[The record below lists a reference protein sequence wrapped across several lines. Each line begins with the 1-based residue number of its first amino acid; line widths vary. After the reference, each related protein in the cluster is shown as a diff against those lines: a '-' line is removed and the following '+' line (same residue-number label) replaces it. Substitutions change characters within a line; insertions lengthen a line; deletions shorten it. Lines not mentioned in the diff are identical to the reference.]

1 MTNENLFGGKDMKK
15 LLLSAAVILLIGT
28 GCMLVPMSTTN
39 QPPIAYI
46 DSVFPINAT
55 YGETVAFTGHAI
67 DPDGTVGAYSWRS
80 SRDGDLSTAAS
91 FETSSL
97 SSGSHSIWFKVQD
110 DDGQWSNE
118 VVATVIVV
126 PLVLNQPVVNSFNSA
141 PGHIAPGATSTLNW
155 IVTGAATVS
164 IDPEVG
170 NVSLSGNR
178 VVMPAKTT
186 TYTLTATNAAGSVTA
201 TAQVIVSPVTLPIVE
216 LYPVAVESGYVR
228 QDGETGPEI
237 IVGATSWLVAIQG
250 FLSFDIS
257 MIPQEA
263 TIKSVALDLTSG
275 TVFGAPF
282 STMGQLYICNQ
293 MYRTLDSKDYIIG
306 PVLTP
311 VYSVAQ
317 MPSAPVSSSL
327 MVAAVQEQVDN
338 GSSRFQIRLQFQ
350 NAPVQSSYPTQWADA
365 WKTNQTNDIEFPQGQ
380 VTLVIEYE

>member
-1 MTNENLFGGKDMKK
+1 MKK
-15 LLLSAAVILLIGT
+15 LLLSAAIILLIAT
-28 GCMLVPMSTTN
+28 GCVLVPAATTN
-39 QPPIAYI
+39 QPPTAYI

-55 YGETVAFTGHAI
+55 YGETVAFKGHGI
-67 DPDGTVGAYSWRS
+67 DPDGTVGAYNWRS
-80 SRDGDLSTAAS
+80 SRDGDLSNAAN

-97 SSGSHSIWFKVQD
+97 SPGSHSIWFKVQD

-126 PLVLNQPVVNSFNSA
+126 PLVLSQPVVNSFNSA
-141 PGHIAPGATSTLNW
+141 PGHIAPGASSTLNW

-164 IDPEVG
+164 IDPDIG

-178 VVMPAKTT
+178 VVLPSKTT

-201 TAQVIVSPVTLPIVE
+201 TAQVIVSPVVLPNVE

-250 FLSFDIS
+250 FMSFDIS
-257 MIPQEA
+257 MIPQNA

-275 TVFGAPF
+275 TVFGSPF
-282 STMGQLYICNQ
+282 NSMGQLYVCNQ
-293 MYRTLDSKDYIIG
+293 MYGTLNSNDYIAG
-306 PVLTP
+306 PAITP

-317 MPSAPVSSSL
+317 MPSAPISSSL
-327 MVAAVQEQVDN
+327 MVSAVQEQVDN
-338 GSSRFQIRLQFQ
+338 GGNRFQIRLQFQ
-350 NAPVQSSYPTQWADA
+350 NAPTQSSYPSQWADV
-365 WKTNQTNDIEFPQGQ
+365 WKVNQTNDIEFPKGQ
-380 VTLVIEYE
+380 VTLFIEYE